1 MSRILYVD
9 DEEPLVFLVTRL
21 LQRLGHEPLGFTHP
35 DDALEAFKSNPGQFA
50 LVLTDLSMPGS
61 KNGLDFAQDILATA
75 PNTRVAILTGHV
87 DPDDVTRATAIGIRA
102 VEQKPLTIEELAPVV
117 QRLLM

>member
-21 LQRLGHEPLGFTHP
+21 LRKLGHEPVGFTEP
-35 DDALEAFKSNPGQFA
+35 DQALEAFKSDPGQFV

-61 KNGLDFAQDILATA
+61 KNGLEFAHDILAAA
-75 PNTRVAILTGHV
+75 PTTRVAILTGHV
-87 DPDDVTRATAIGIRA
+87 DPVDVARAAEIGIRA

-117 QRLLM
+117 ERLLM